1 MWPEGSQPTVT
12 EAVPFVATDAH
23 RLHDPTIEVAWG
35 APIAMYECV
44 ERGDRIEAAVRSAPG
59 FEQRPTAER
68 DDAEVDRAIDAVH
81 DPDLREFLANGWSR
95 FQREAEP
102 RREVFPD
109 VMLHPAVLHGMDA
122 PRRPH
127 DIAGELG
134 WWCWETNTPI
144 VEGTFDAARAAVDVA
159 LSTIELVVDGH
170 RLAYGL
176 CRPPGHHAPR
186 AAYGGYCY
194 FNNAAIAAQRA
205 VEAGMGRVAIIDVD
219 YHHGNGSQQIFW
231 DRDDVTYASLHGDP
245 RRAYPY
251 FCGHRDEIGGP
262 QARGATI
269 NRPLPAGT
277 DDAAYAA
284 ALAEVLERVDD
295 RNIDLI
301 VVSLGVDTTATDP
314 LGDFRLTPAGLH
326 ACGRE
331 IARLGRPM
339 VVLQEGGYDL
349 ETVGDDVVSWLDG
362 ASGAARVFP
371 DAHPDR

>member
-1 MWPEGSQPTVT
+1 MRG
-12 EAVPFVATDAH
+12 
-23 RLHDPTIEVAWG
+23 
-35 APIAMYECV
+35 
-44 ERGDRIEAAVRSAPG
+44 RGDRIEAAVIGAG

-81 DPDLREFLANGWSR
+81 DPDLREFLANGWNR

-194 FNNAAIAAQRA
+194 FNNAAIAAN
-205 VEAGMGRVAIIDVD
+205 GRVGRGRSIIDVINTTGTAAAD
-219 YHHGNGSQQIFW
+219 WGPR
-231 DRDDVTYASLHGDP
+231 RDLRTLHGDRASLLVGTGDRWTQ
-245 RRAYPY
+245 RR
-251 FCGHRDEIGGP
+251 I
-262 QARGATI
+262 I
-269 NRPLPAGT
+269 NRPFPQALTMPSRGALPGAG
-277 DDAAYAA
+277 A
-284 ALAEVLERVDD
+284 VDD
-295 RNIDLI
+295 NIDR
-301 VVSLGVDTTATDP
+301 SW
-314 LGDFRLTPAGLH
+314 
-326 ACGRE
+326 C
-331 IARLGRPM
+331 AR
-339 VVLQEGGYDL
+339 GGHR
-349 ETVGDDVVSWLDG
+349 SN
-362 ASGAARVFP
+362 
-371 DAHPDR
+371 

>member
-1 MWPEGSQPTVT
+1 M
-12 EAVPFVATDAH
+12 A
-23 RLHDPTIEVAWG
+23 
-35 APIAMYECV
+35 
-44 ERGDRIEAAVRSAPG
+44 
-59 FEQRPTAER
+59 
-68 DDAEVDRAIDAVH
+68 
-81 DPDLREFLANGWSR
+81 
-95 FQREAEP
+95 
-102 RREVFPD
+102 
-109 VMLHPAVLHGMDA
+109 
-122 PRRPH
+122 
-127 DIAGELG
+127 
-134 WWCWETNTPI
+134 
-144 VEGTFDAARAAVDVA
+144 
-159 LSTIELVVDGH
+159 
-170 RLAYGL
+170 
-176 CRPPGHHAPR
+176 GHHAPR

-205 VEAGMGRVAIIDVD
+205 VEAGVGRVAIIDVD

-245 RRAYPY
+245 R
-251 FCGHRDEIGGP
+251 H
-262 QARGATI
+262 
-269 NRPLPAGT
+269 
-277 DDAAYAA
+277 AA